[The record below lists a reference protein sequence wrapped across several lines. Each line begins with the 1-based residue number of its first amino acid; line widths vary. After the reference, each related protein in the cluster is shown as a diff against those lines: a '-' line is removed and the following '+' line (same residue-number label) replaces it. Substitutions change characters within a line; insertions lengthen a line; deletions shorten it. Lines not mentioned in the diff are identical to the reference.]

1 VPRAI
6 IEPPKVINL
15 MEALKRSLAPEALV
29 TTMLPPLN
37 AKLPAAPMARCTD
50 ASCRFGRSDA

>member
-29 TTMLPPLN
+29 TTMLR
-37 AKLPAAPMARCTD
+37 K
-50 ASCRFGRSDA
+50 ASCGADGPLHRRFVQVRAF